1 MSKTKTKT
9 MISTHKLCNL
19 EYKICLLGDT
29 GVGKSSIVQR
39 FVHNT
44 YNACMENTIGASFM
58 TKTIYIKSTC
68 YKLNI
73 WDTAGQ
79 ERYKALAPMY
89 YRGANICIV
98 VFDVTSKSS
107 FDSVQSWIREL
118 RTYLLE
124 KCLICIVGNK
134 SDLAD
139 RRAVMYHEAKEY
151 ADSVNAFFIETSAKS
166 CSNVTELFINS
177 LNRYREMEQSSSS
190 SLTGKKNSLIHKQQ
204 RSTRIS
210 LQDGT
215 TNSGK
220 CC

>member
-9 MISTHKLCNL
+9 MVTTNKVCNL
-19 EYKICLLGDT
+19 ECKICLLGDT

-44 YNACMENTIGASFM
+44 YNPCMENTIGASFM
-58 TKTIYIKSTC
+58 TKTMYIKSTC

-98 VFDVTSKSS
+98 VYDVTSRSS

-139 RRAVMYHEAKEY
+139 RRVVMHYAKQY
-151 ADSVNAFFIETSAKS
+151 ADSVDAFFIETSAKN
-166 CSNVTELFINS
+166 CYNITELFING
-177 LNRYREMEQSSSS
+177 LNRYREMEQSSSLAGQKDS
-190 SLTGKKNSLIHKQQ
+190 PNHGQK
-204 RSTRIS
+204 STRS
-210 LQDGT
+210 LSLKDET
-215 TNSGK
+215 KNSGK